1 MQQSMTQGSITKG
14 ILLFA
19 LPLILGNL
27 LQQPKKKGGAP
38 FGAPPFAFYSVSF
51 SRHRS
56 DPAPG

>member
-51 SRHRS
+51 
-56 DPAPG
+56 